1 MLSFEEEV
9 NYVKARKDKFG
20 RLVYRIPKGS
30 DKISLLLYEF
40 EVEILEQLFNHRI
53 IRSIELLDMYM
64 ELRKLNGLQAKDE
77 RNAASQRLNRLKQ
90 SGVVSHHIDDSLEG
104 YTYLYKTY
112 FYSISQKGLEI
123 LLMLGKISPEQAK
136 SVGREIKKYTFSMPS
151 IHALATTALATRLYI
166 HLRNLDL
173 NYSFS
178 IQKGV
183 HHEMF
188 FSRNA
193 PNKNNDIVIPDLV
206 VTLGSNRVIAIEIDG
221 GKQLKDVISDKQR
234 RYNLL
239 MQSDKG
245 KHKSLYV
252 AFVPIDDD
260 LLPKENKGERIQRIK
275 YLKNSL
281 NEFTT
286 YPKNTHYYV
295 VKTREVFN
303 FVERIAHNEESLSN
317 RQLRLMLNEWLLH
330 VELNLGKME
339 YTVQTFDE
347 SDVSKNPVT
356 NEYSPHINLVFK
368 KGERRSKYYFVYIV
382 QNGSLQSHQ
391 LYRAALSR
399 IEAINEN
406 DYTNH
411 EVKLL
416 LLYPNKLSMENDIME
431 HYKIFDVDII
441 ASNIEEWIRRTDQ
454 PEEFT
459 EFEIPLYELS
469 TRNLNFNIRKEN
481 YRL

>member
-1 MLSFEEEV
+1 ML
-9 NYVKARKDKFG
+9 KARKDKSG
-20 RLVYRIPKGS
+20 RLVYRIPKGN

-53 IRSIELLDMYM
+53 IRSIELLDMYL
-64 ELRKLNGLQAKDE
+64 ELRKLNGLQARDE
-77 RNAASQRLNRLKQ
+77 RNAASQRMNRLKQ
-90 SGVVSHHIDDSLEG
+90 SGVISHHMDDSLEG

-112 FYSISQKGLEI
+112 FYSISQKGIEI
-123 LLMLGKISPEQAK
+123 LLTLGKITSDQAK
-136 SVGREIKKYTFSMPS
+136 SVSREIKKYTFSMPS
-151 IHALATTALATRLYI
+151 THALATTAIATRLYI
-166 HLRNLDL
+166 HLRKLDL
-173 NYSFS
+173 NYSFKV
-178 IQKGV
+178 QKGV

-206 VTLGSNRVIAIEIDG
+206 VTLGASRVIAIEVDG
-221 GKQLKDVISDKQR
+221 GKQLKDVIADKQR

-239 MQSDKG
+239 MRSDKG
-245 KHKSLYV
+245 NNKSLYV

-295 VKTREVFN
+295 LKTREIFS
-303 FVERIAHNEESLSN
+303 FVERITQHEETLSN

-330 VELNLGKME
+330 AELNLGKLE
-339 YTVQTFDE
+339 YTVQSFEE
-347 SDVSKNPVT
+347 SVVSKNPAS
-356 NEYSPHINLVFK
+356 NEYTPHMNLVFK
-368 KGERRSKYYFVYIV
+368 KGDRRPKYYFVYIV
-382 QNGSLQSHQ
+382 QNGSVQSHQ

-399 IEAINEN
+399 IEAINDNE
-406 DYTNH
+406 YSPH
-411 EVKLL
+411 EVKLF
-416 LLYPNKLSMENDIME
+416 LLYPNKRAMENDIME
-431 HYKIFDVDII
+431 HFKTFEVDII
-441 ASNIEEWIRRTDQ
+441 GSNIEEWIERTNH
-454 PEEFT
+454 PEEFS